1 MYYLKEYLG
10 RTIKDERLRQNL
22 AMRDVSSVAGVS
34 LGYLSEVERGIKDPS
49 SKFIN
54 NVSMALGM
62 GMSELLLRTLTTIE
76 RDNRSKSW
84 H

>member
-1 MYYLKEYLG
+1 
-10 RTIKDERLRQNL
+10 
-22 AMRDVSSVAGVS
+22 MRDVSSVAGVS

>member
-1 MYYLKEYLG
+1 MKEYLG